1 VAHKVDFVNLLTENV
16 LAKATSVAIFV
27 VNALLDFTIFQNANV
42 SILLLSRKDAI
53 FKIHSLQ
60 PAIVTT
66 SVQMETHV
74 MNTRVSVFARQV
86 IRDKNAISAETA
98 ITIGQIV
105 LIVAATLTELILK
118 FVIRILVNVFAKP
131 ALLHHDAIAA
141 LLAITII
148 PIACLAIAQL
158 PVHFKTFVIT
168 MESVLASLILLVRG
182 ASNVWLVF
190 INSPSACRVIVTH
203 MAQMA
208 SLATTMDSAI
218 VSKVSMERLAT
229 CVAKISTIIHSVKA
243 VTVIQLVLSLNL
255 LVVAQILYQK
265 VNCVSAKSV
274 FKGEFAMIV
283 DHSTGT

>member
-53 FKIHSLQ
+53 FKILSLQ

-98 ITIGQIV
+98 ITIGQIA

-168 MESVLASLILLVRG
+168 MESVHASLILLVRG

-203 MAQMA
+203 MARMA

-229 CVAKISTIIHSVKA
+229 CVAKISTIIHSVKV
-243 VTVIQLVLSLNL
+243 VTVIQLVLSQNL
-255 LVVAQILYQK
+255 LVVAQILCQK
-265 VNCVSAKSV
+265 VNCVNAKSV
-274 FKGEFAMIV
+274 FKEEFVMIV